1 MEVRDLIG
9 LAGGQDTAI
18 YLHLQTDG
26 MAPKEIACIAK
37 AYEQTLRTLCVKDRD
52 DPLTE
57 LVAKTII
64 KIAQT
69 GIKDPA
75 QISAQAISELEMR

>member
-1 MEVRDLIG
+1 M
-9 LAGGQDTAI
+9 AI
-18 YLHLQTDG
+18 YLHLQTHG
-26 MAPKEIACIAK
+26 MTPKEIACITK

-57 LVAKTII
+57 LVARTII

-69 GIKDPA
+69 GVKDPA
-75 QISAQAISELEMR
+75 QISAQAISELEMLGDRRLGN

>member
-1 MEVRDLIG
+1 M
-9 LAGGQDTAI
+9 
-18 YLHLQTDG
+18 YLHLQTHA
-26 MAPKEIACIAK
+26 MKPEMVKRITA
-37 AYEQTLRTLCVKDRD
+37 AYEQALHVLCVKDRD

-57 LVAKTII
+57 MIAKEII

-75 QISAQAISELEMR
+75 QISALAIKELEMR

>member
-1 MEVRDLIG
+1 MS
-9 LAGGQDTAI
+9 I
-18 YLHLQTDG
+18 YLHLQTNAMG
-26 MAPKEIACIAK
+26 PQEVSRITK
-37 AYEQTLRTLCVKDRD
+37 AYEQVLCILCVQDRD

-57 LVAKTII
+57 IIAKTII

-75 QISAQAISELEMR
+75 QISALAIKELETREARYDPDLNG